1 MSVFGPSC
9 QLHLQGGAQGS
20 ALLEGLSDTVNMPC
34 PAASLPHRHHTQL
47 YTAVLE
53 VQTAA
58 DSTAAPQPVDL
69 VGVTPSTGPSSA
81 LHNND
86 NPAEASHIQAA
97 ALQTEAGPSRPAAGT
112 ASPAVVH
119 RRKRCCCT
127 FKLGDIDR
135 RLPRSAAVCWE
146 PWQEAF

>member
-1 MSVFGPSC
+1 MSDMSVFGLSYR
-9 QLHLQGGAQGS
+9 LHLQGGAQDS
-20 ALLEGLSDTVNMPC
+20 ALSEGLSDTVNLPS
-34 PAASLPHRHHTQL
+34 PAGSLPHRHHTQL

-58 DSTAAPQPVDL
+58 DSSAAPQPVDL

-86 NPAEASHIQAA
+86 NPTEASHTQAA

-119 RRKRCCCT
+119 SRKRCCST
-127 FKLGDIDR
+127 SKLGDIDQQELR
-135 RLPRSAAVCWE
+135 RSAVVC
-146 PWQEAF
+146 